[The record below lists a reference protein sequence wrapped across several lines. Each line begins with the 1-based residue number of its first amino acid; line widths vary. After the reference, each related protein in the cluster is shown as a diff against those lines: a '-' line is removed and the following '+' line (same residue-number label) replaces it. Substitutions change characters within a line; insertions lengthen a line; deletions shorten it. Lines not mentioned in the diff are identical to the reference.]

1 MRLAPV
7 VYPGKMFWDT
17 AVIKPVY
24 GATDER
30 AGFGCKYV
38 QWRMQVRAMAVA
50 STCDDGCKYVRLY
63 KACTGTGT
71 FS

>member
-17 AVIKPVY
+17 AVIKPVCVY

-30 AGFGCKYV
+30 AGL
-38 QWRMQVRAMAVA
+38 
-50 STCDDGCKYVRLY
+50 GCKYVR
-63 KACTGTGT
+63 
-71 FS
+71 